1 MSTLDPVDYAV
12 ISQALIAAAREM
24 GVKLIRSAYSTVVR
38 EARDCSAGL
47 LDAKGEVVAQAELIP
62 QQLGPMSDVFG
73 PCAELY
79 PVSELVEGDFYI
91 SNDPFHGGQHL
102 PDIYI
107 FSPIF
112 FEGRVVGFG
121 ATTAHHLDLG
131 GGSPGL
137 NQGAS
142 DVYQEGLRIPPTK
155 YNLARDWGAKG
166 PFQRLV
172 EANIRVPDQTIG
184 DLNAQFAANGTGAAR
199 VQDLCRKYGVDKV
212 HAAMA
217 ALQDY
222 SERRVRTALRAIPDG
237 TYTGEDFID
246 DDGVHLDTPLRIF
259 ATVKKQGDTIDIDF
273 TGTCDQVT
281 RNLNS
286 PYSST
291 ISAALSAVKVVA
303 TSPDIPFN
311 EGVKRAISIRA
322 PYGSLLNPK
331 PPAPVRARMEATFR
345 VFNAVMKALSQAVPR
360 QVMATGFDT
369 TSVGVLSYL
378 GDSGFR
384 VYLEIFGGGYG
395 ASFKRDGCDAS
406 DGPMSNCSNTPI
418 EALDMEFD
426 HFRVVEYGLVP
437 DSFGHGQFRGGLGF
451 RRSYRILR
459 DGVVFSTY
467 SDRHKLAPQGLFGG
481 HPGTLAK
488 FEVRRG
494 GETIPVKSKDSL
506 VLRTGDLLCLQLGGG
521 AGYGPPAARARELVE
536 RDVAEGVLSRETA
549 DRVYRMAEAAE

>member
-1 MSTLDPVDYAV
+1 MSALDPVDYAV

-47 LDAKGEVVAQAELIP
+47 LDKNGEVVAQAELIP
-62 QQLGPMSDVFG
+62 QQLGPMSDVFL

-112 FEGRVVGFG
+112 FEGSVVGFG

-142 DVYQEGLRIPPTK
+142 DVYQEGLRIPPSK
-155 YNLARDWGAKG
+155 YNLHKDWGAAG
-166 PFQRLV
+166 MFQRLV

-184 DLNAQFAANGTGAAR
+184 DLNAQFAANGTGASR
-199 VQDLCRKYGVDKV
+199 VQELCRKYGTDKV
-212 HAAMA
+212 ESVMS

-222 SERRVRTALRAIPDG
+222 SERRVRAALQAIPDG

-246 DDGVHLDTPLRIF
+246 DDGVDLDTPLRVR
-259 ATVKKQGDTIDIDF
+259 ATVTKRGDTIAIDF
-273 TGTCDQVT
+273 AGTCGQVP

-311 EGVKRAISIRA
+311 EGVKRAITITA

-345 VFNAVMKALSQAVPR
+345 VFNAVMKALAQAVPQ

-369 TSVGVLSYL
+369 TTVGVLSLL
-378 GDSGFR
+378 GEHGFK
-384 VYLEIFGGGYG
+384 VYLEILGGGYG
-395 ASFKRDGCDAS
+395 ASARRDGCDAL

-426 HFRVVEYGLVP
+426 HFRVLEYALVP
-437 DSFGHGQFRGGLGF
+437 ESFGHGQYRGGLGF
-451 RRSYRILR
+451 RRRYRILK

-481 HPGTLAK
+481 HPGTMAK
-488 FEVRRG
+488 FEVQRG
-494 GETIPVKSKDSL
+494 NAVIPVKSKDSL
-506 VLRTGDLLCLQLGGG
+506 TLKAGDVLTMQLGGG
-521 AGYGPPAARARELVE
+521 AGYGPPMSRSRELIE
-536 RDVAEGVLSRETA
+536 RDIAEGFLSRETA
-549 DRVYRMAEAAE
+549 DRIYRMAQAAE

>member
-1 MSTLDPVDYAV
+1 MSSLDPVDYAV

-47 LDAKGEVVAQAELIP
+47 LDANGEVVAQAELIP

-79 PVSELVEGDFYI
+79 PVAELVEGDFYI

-142 DVYQEGLRIPPTK
+142 DVYQEGLRIPPSK
-155 YNLARDWGAKG
+155 YNLHRDWGPKG

-199 VQDLCRKYGVDKV
+199 VQELCRKYGTDKV
-212 HAAMA
+212 AAVMRE
-217 ALQDY
+217 LQAY
-222 SERRVRTALRAIPDG
+222 SERRVRAALRAIPDG
-237 TYTGEDFID
+237 TYVGEDFID
-246 DDGVHLDTPLRIF
+246 DDGVDLDTPLKIR
-259 ATVKKQGDTIDIDF
+259 ATVTKRGDTIDIDF
-273 TGTCDQVT
+273 NGTCGQVP

-286 PYSST
+286 PHSST

-303 TSPDIPFN
+303 TRPDIPFN
-311 EGVKRAISIRA
+311 EGVKRAITIRA

-345 VFNAVMKALSQAVPR
+345 VFNAVMKALAQAVPQ

-369 TSVGVLSYL
+369 TTVGVLSTL
-378 GDSGFR
+378 GENGFR
-384 VYLEIFGGGYG
+384 VYLEILGGGYG
-395 ASFKRDGCDAS
+395 ASARRDGCDAA

-418 EALDMEFD
+418 EALDMEFE
-426 HFRVVEYGLVP
+426 HFRVEEYALVP
-437 DSFGHGQFRGGLGF
+437 ESFGHGQFRGGLGF
-451 RRSYRILR
+451 RRRYRILK

-481 HPGTLAK
+481 HEGTTAR
-488 FEVRRG
+488 FYVERG
-494 GETIPVKSKDSL
+494 GKTIPIKSKDSL
-506 VLRTGDLLCLQLGGG
+506 TLQSGDVLTMQLGGG
-521 AGYGPPAARARELVE
+521 AGYGPPTARARELVE
-536 RDVAEGVLSRETA
+536 RDVAEGFLSRETA
-549 DRVYRMAEAAE
+549 DRIYRMAQAAE